1 MLRLSNLTFP
11 LAITILS
18 RDVQIHELLYF
29 YGGIFIKLCFK
40 VTPRQTRW
48 GAMRDSWEE
57 GMRSW
62 VTPAS
67 GPPVTY
73 FQLFYFFSQLSLQN
87 KCTVLTPRLNSS
99 EKLTLNPNPVSKQ
112 LIQHKSGQRR
122 AERHGTF
129 LHPRDSNSYANSDFY
144 FRDSA
149 GLCLLSTQTHLM

>member
-1 MLRLSNLTFP
+1 
-11 LAITILS
+11 
-18 RDVQIHELLYF
+18 
-29 YGGIFIKLCFK
+29 
-40 VTPRQTRW
+40 
-48 GAMRDSWEE
+48 MRDSWEE
-57 GMRSW
+57 GMPSW

-67 GPPVTY
+67 GPRVTY

-87 KCTVLTPRLNSS
+87 KCSVLTPRLNSS

-149 GLCLLSTQTHLM
+149 GLCLLSTQTPSHVRGSRVLKSHMQWSEALFCQIRPFFMFAN